1 MFAASTA
8 GKGQRQ
14 AAEPSYYYED
24 NGCEVAATC
33 LQCPLPRCKHD
44 DMEWYIRH
52 RRLAS
57 DLRMATIIREEG
69 LSIAE
74 AAERFAIT
82 TRTVFRVL
90 RRCRNAMRELS
101 PAEIE
106 VFVALPARRQHSGA

>member
-1 MFAASTA
+1 MRGGGNLLAVPAAPAASMTIWSGTPGIA
-8 GKGQRQ
+8 G
-14 AAEPSYYYED
+14 
-24 NGCEVAATC
+24 
-33 LQCPLPRCKHD
+33 
-44 DMEWYIRH
+44 
-52 RRLAS
+52 LAS

-106 VFVALPARRQHSGA
+106 VFVALPAGRQHSGA

>member
-1 MFAASTA
+1 MFAASAA

-69 LSIAE
+69 LSIDE
-74 AAERFAIT
+74 AAERFRHYYAHG
-82 TRTVFRVL
+82 VPGS
-90 RRCRNAMRELS
+90 AALS
-101 PAEIE
+101 QRYAGA
-106 VFVALPARRQHSGA
+106 VAGGD